1 MKCKG
6 PLRITCNDCYLL
18 TMLIFSIYQLKFG
31 IYANDLK
38 TNYQVFVN
46 MQEEL
51 GRTAV
56 VADLRKLFVE
66 AVSQTSSDLIINSNF
81 ELQFKFLEPNPLFF
95 LDTSNP
101 HEQYLRVNSRV
112 NREAVCSSEQLC
124 CSTSISFNE
133 HNKQSTVID
142 AKPCVIV
149 LLLLVDLVD
158 IRNRQNSF
166 KESILQINLYVLDI
180 NDNAPEW
187 SAHESLTI
195 SAQHV
200 DKNSII
206 YRKLLELNKPI
217 PKLDLTITEHTE
229 IGTRIAL
236 PQAVDPDARPEN
248 TTSIYGIYGQT
259 TNEAFSLDW
268 DTVPTDT
275 DSTSHNTGSGLWLR
289 INMDLDYEN
298 RSVHEVLIYASD
310 GGKPSPLTGYLFI
323 NITVTDINDHPPLFF
338 KKFDEIWIKE
348 HSPVRTQIYRPIVTD
363 RDVTDR
369 SLLKFGFSPSILAE
383 TKQLFQIDKM
393 TGSISIY
400 GQVDF
405 EHIHKHRIPIFVTDG
420 KWTDESELIVNVVN
434 LNDHVPKIQLHSPLK
449 FKQNDRSFYFG
460 STLGDSLQNS
470 RFHLTI
476 VIKENGPPDQLV
488 ATVTVTDKDL
498 AAELRARELNYA
510 SSVKEMPVIFS
521 QRSLIKSS
529 PEMNDSQN
537 FRRPQILEPVCKVNH
552 KAFQIN
558 PLQVGENLMES
569 GRLRYKI
576 NLAGVSLDRE
586 QEARFFVPI
595 ECHDND
601 DYDSGYPLNARS
613 DQAMLHI
620 SEYKRHT
627 STAILEVIV
636 SDENDCPPVIKG
648 PLTGTLEEAA
658 PIDTV
663 VLKLSAEDADD
674 PTTNAG
680 NLGLRYTLLG
690 QGQPQFTVNKQENSN
705 EDESLKLRNLN
716 LPPQPWFQL
725 NSVSGELK
733 ALVIFDREMIKSI
746 SLPIEVRD
754 GGDNI
759 KGISNLFME
768 NSTTKV
774 NSINATITIDIIDVN
789 DCIPSFTQ
797 QIYEFNIS
805 EDARPPIRIGKIEAY
820 DCDIDEINRNL
831 NYWLQS
837 VQHPMLTEKSNLPTE
852 KDYFIKNTSYI
863 SAHSTLTNWFSISKS
878 GDLYFRMPQINSQL
892 NGPSFIDPLMPL
904 DREKLELIIM
914 DLFVK
919 DSGKP
924 SLTGSAQIVLRI
936 LDVNDN
942 APEWEFP
949 RVQQRMINLSTDAAV
964 GHRIVQLIATDPD
977 EGLRGKVTY
986 NLLSGN
992 EGGQFELDSESGWL
1006 YLAQPLITYS
1016 STVESNDDTTHN
1028 NNNGQ
1033 QSNAKR
1039 WHSITTSMFRLYIQ
1053 ATDHG
1058 VPPKTSSS
1066 VLDIFVQKPF
1076 VSSSLLNG
1084 PQKSRLKIYDQKS
1097 NTANTQNNNNNNN
1110 NGMNDYETE
1119 ETLKL
1124 SSHSI
1129 NNDVSNLWSSQLH
1142 QSHRGLL
1149 LSSDLLIL
1157 IAMVIATLAALVLI
1171 FILFVI
1177 VRCRSAKTQQTIRAT
1192 ESPYSFNDSQHN
1204 RIQNQQS
1211 QLSSTSSTHC
1221 NKKWPINFGTS
1232 NDLRR
1237 NKLKKILPE
1246 SHFSLSQCL
1255 RSPQHDCTLPC
1266 HKSQTLKSG
1275 CLSGTR
1281 YPLEQVNQDDDC
1293 RLTPLLFTSTSMK
1306 SDHQSDDVT
1315 VYSTRIPVSLSLV
1328 SSGPSSLDE
1337 NYKPNDYSILLHTGH
1352 FIEPILAQPQCTHR
1366 YLNNVQSFKQNYGG
1380 NDNENWLRS
1389 NPNCTLLSTRQP
1401 LYLDNNTNNTDNNVI
1416 SSNTFTS
1423 RSTPHIT
1430 VCPLNVKNTANDGDN
1445 DGINADNNG
1454 MKNNLNDQTKSIYL
1468 TGNEQVNNSMNNTYT
1483 PLKCNQHS
1491 VSTSEQKITRDNHNS
1506 SFV

>member
-1 MKCKG
+1 
-6 PLRITCNDCYLL
+6 
-18 TMLIFSIYQLKFG
+18 
-31 IYANDLK
+31 
-38 TNYQVFVN
+38 

-81 ELQFKFLEPNPLFF
+81 ELQFRFLEPNPLFF

-112 NREAVCSSEQLC
+112 NREAVCSSEQVC
-124 CSTSISFNE
+124 CSTSIGFNE
-133 HNKQSTVID
+133 YNKQSTVID
-142 AKPCVIV
+142 VKPCVIV
-149 LLLLVDLVD
+149 LLLLVDLID

-236 PQAVDPDARPEN
+236 PQAADPDARPEN

-268 DTVPTDT
+268 DTVPTNT

-363 RDVTDR
+363 KDVTDR
-369 SLLKFGFSPSILAE
+369 SRLKFGFSPSILAE

-476 VIKENGPPDQLV
+476 FIKENGPPDQLV

-498 AAELRARELNYA
+498 TAELRARELNYA
-510 SSVKEMPVIFS
+510 SSVKEMPVVFS

-558 PLQVGENLMES
+558 PLQNVMIMMITMVDIPLMQEVTKLCYIYQNTK
-569 GRLRYKI
+569 GIRRRL
-576 NLAGVSLDRE
+576 
-586 QEARFFVPI
+586 F
-595 ECHDND
+595 
-601 DYDSGYPLNARS
+601 
-613 DQAMLHI
+613 
-620 SEYKRHT
+620 
-627 STAILEVIV
+627 VIV
-636 SDENDCPPVIKG
+636 ADENDCPPVIKG

-663 VLKLSAEDADD
+663 VLKLSADDADD

-690 QGQPQFTVNKQENSN
+690 HGQPQFTVNKQENSD

-759 KGISNLFME
+759 KERSNLFIE

-892 NGPSFIDPLMPL
+892 NGPGFIDPLMPL

-914 DLFVK
+914 DLFIK

-949 RVQQRMINLSTDAAV
+949 KVQQRMINLSTDAAV
-964 GHRIVQLIATDPD
+964 GHRIVQIFDLAT
-977 EGLRGKVTY
+977 
-986 NLLSGN
+986 
-992 EGGQFELDSESGWL
+992 
-1006 YLAQPLITYS
+1006 
-1016 STVESNDDTTHN
+1016 
-1028 NNNGQ
+1028 
-1033 QSNAKR
+1033 
-1039 WHSITTSMFRLYIQ
+1039 
-1053 ATDHG
+1053 
-1058 VPPKTSSS
+1058 
-1066 VLDIFVQKPF
+1066 
-1076 VSSSLLNG
+1076 
-1084 PQKSRLKIYDQKS
+1084 
-1097 NTANTQNNNNNNN
+1097 
-1110 NGMNDYETE
+1110 
-1119 ETLKL
+1119 
-1124 SSHSI
+1124 
-1129 NNDVSNLWSSQLH
+1129 
-1142 QSHRGLL
+1142 
-1149 LSSDLLIL
+1149 
-1157 IAMVIATLAALVLI
+1157 
-1171 FILFVI
+1171 
-1177 VRCRSAKTQQTIRAT
+1177 
-1192 ESPYSFNDSQHN
+1192 
-1204 RIQNQQS
+1204 
-1211 QLSSTSSTHC
+1211 
-1221 NKKWPINFGTS
+1221 
-1232 NDLRR
+1232 
-1237 NKLKKILPE
+1237 
-1246 SHFSLSQCL
+1246 
-1255 RSPQHDCTLPC
+1255 
-1266 HKSQTLKSG
+1266 
-1275 CLSGTR
+1275 
-1281 YPLEQVNQDDDC
+1281 
-1293 RLTPLLFTSTSMK
+1293 
-1306 SDHQSDDVT
+1306 
-1315 VYSTRIPVSLSLV
+1315 
-1328 SSGPSSLDE
+1328 
-1337 NYKPNDYSILLHTGH
+1337 
-1352 FIEPILAQPQCTHR
+1352 
-1366 YLNNVQSFKQNYGG
+1366 
-1380 NDNENWLRS
+1380 
-1389 NPNCTLLSTRQP
+1389 
-1401 LYLDNNTNNTDNNVI
+1401 
-1416 SSNTFTS
+1416 
-1423 RSTPHIT
+1423 
-1430 VCPLNVKNTANDGDN
+1430 
-1445 DGINADNNG
+1445 
-1454 MKNNLNDQTKSIYL
+1454 
-1468 TGNEQVNNSMNNTYT
+1468 
-1483 PLKCNQHS
+1483 
-1491 VSTSEQKITRDNHNS
+1491 
-1506 SFV
+1506 

>member
-1 MKCKG
+1 
-6 PLRITCNDCYLL
+6 
-18 TMLIFSIYQLKFG
+18 
-31 IYANDLK
+31 
-38 TNYQVFVN
+38 

-51 GRTAV
+51 GRTSV
-56 VADLRKLFVE
+56 VADMRKLFIE
-66 AVSQTSSDLIINSNF
+66 AVSQTSPDLNVNSNF

-95 LDTSNP
+95 LDVSNP

-112 NREAVCSSEQLC
+112 NREAVCSPEQLC
-124 CSTSISFNE
+124 CSTSINFRE
-133 HNKQSTVID
+133 YDKQTISVDT
-142 AKPCVIV
+142 KPCIIV
-149 LLLLVDLVD
+149 LLLLVDLVN
-158 IRNRQNSF
+158 IRDRQNSF
-166 KESILQINLYVLDI
+166 KESILQVNIHVLDI

-187 SAHESLTI
+187 SAPESLTI

-200 DKNSII
+200 SKNSVIHQ
-206 YRKLLELNKPI
+206 KLLELNKLI
-217 PKLDLTITEHTE
+217 PKLDLTITEHTD

-236 PQAVDPDARPEN
+236 PQATDPDARPEN
-248 TTSIYGIYGQT
+248 TTSMYGIYGQT
-259 TNEAFSLDW
+259 TSGAFSLDW
-268 DTVPTDT
+268 DRLPTDT
-275 DSTSHNTGSGLWLR
+275 GSSSHNTGSGLWLR

-298 RSVHEVLIYASD
+298 QTVHEVLIYASD
-310 GGKPSPLTGYLFI
+310 AGKPTPLTGYLFI
-323 NITVTDINDHPPLFF
+323 NITVTDINDHPPLFL
-338 KKFDEIWIKE
+338 KRSDEIWVKE
-348 HSPVRTQIYRPIVTD
+348 HSPVRTQIYRPVVND
-363 RDVTDR
+363 KDVTDR
-369 SLLKFGFSPSILAE
+369 SRLKFGFSPSISAE
-383 TKQLFQIDKM
+383 TKQLFQIDRM

-405 EHIHKHRIPIFVTDG
+405 EHTHKHRLPIFVTDG
-420 KWTDESELIVNVVN
+420 KWTDESELTVNVMN

-449 FKQNDRSFYFG
+449 FEQNDRSFYYG
-460 STLGDSLQNS
+460 STLSDGLQPT

-476 VIKENGPPDQLV
+476 LIKENGPPDQLV

-498 AAELRARELNYA
+498 TAELRARELNYA
-510 SSVKEMPVIFS
+510 KSLKEMPTVFS
-521 QRSLIKSS
+521 QQSLIKSLS
-529 PEMNDSQN
+529 EMNYSHNPGQ
-537 FRRPQILEPVCKVNH
+537 PQIHEPVCKVNH
-552 KAFQIN
+552 KAFHIT
-558 PLQVGENLMES
+558 PLHIGENLMES

-586 QEARFFVPI
+586 QEAKFFVHI
-595 ECHDND
+595 ECHDSD
-601 DYDSGYPLNARS
+601 DYDNGYPFNTRS
-613 DQAMLHI
+613 DRAMLHI

-636 SDENDCPPVIKG
+636 ADENDCSPVIKG
-648 PLTGTLEEAA
+648 SLTGTLEEGA

-663 VLKLSAEDADD
+663 ILKIIADDADD

-680 NLGLRYTLLG
+680 NLGLRYRLLG
-690 QGQPQFTVNKQENSN
+690 EGKPQFTINKQQNSN
-705 EDESLKLRNLN
+705 DGPAKMRDLN
-716 LPPQPWFQL
+716 LPPQPWFHL
-725 NSVSGELK
+725 NSVTGELK
-733 ALVIFDREMIKSI
+733 ALVIFDREIIKSI
-746 SLPIEVRD
+746 SLPFEVRD

-759 KGISNLFME
+759 KAIPSIFIE

-774 NSINATITIDIIDVN
+774 NSINATITIDIRDIN

-805 EDARPPIRIGKIEAY
+805 EDARPPVRIGKIEAQ
-820 DCDIDEINRNL
+820 DCDVDEVNKNL

-837 VQHPMLTEKSNLPTE
+837 VHHSMLAEKSNLPIE
-852 KDYFIKNTSYI
+852 KEYIFKNSSYL
-863 SAHSTLTNWFSISKS
+863 SAHSTLINWFSISKS
-878 GDLYFRMPQINSQL
+878 GDLYFRMPQLNFQL
-892 NGPSFIDPLMPL
+892 GGSSFIDPLMPL

-914 DLFVK
+914 DLLVK

-964 GHRIVQLIATDPD
+964 GHRVAQLIATDPD

-1006 YLAQPLITYS
+1006 YLAQPITTYS

-1028 NNNGQ
+1028 SNSNGQ
-1033 QSNAKR
+1033 HTNPKR
-1039 WHSITTSMFRLYIQ
+1039 WHSITTSMFRLYLQ

-1066 VLDIFVQKPF
+1066 VLDIFIQKPF
-1076 VSSSLLNG
+1076 ISSSLLVNG

-1097 NTANTQNNNNNNN
+1097 HTVYSNNNNNDNNNKN

-1119 ETLKL
+1119 ESVKL
-1124 SSHSI
+1124 STHSI
-1129 NNDVSNLWSSQLH
+1129 NNDASNLWSSQLH

-1177 VRCRSAKTQQTIRAT
+1177 VRCRSVKAQQTIRTT

-1204 RIQNQQS
+1204 RMHSQQS
-1211 QLSSTSSTHC
+1211 QSTSSTQR
-1221 NKKWPINFGTS
+1221 NKKWHINFGTS
-1232 NDLRR
+1232 SNDFKR
-1237 NKLKKILPE
+1237 NKFKKVLPE
-1246 SHFSLSQCL
+1246 SNFSLTQCI

-1266 HKSQTLKSG
+1266 HKSQTLRSS
-1275 CLSGTR
+1275 CLNGTR
-1281 YPLEQVNQDDDC
+1281 YTSEQVNQDDDC
-1293 RLTPLLFTSTSMK
+1293 RLTPLLFTGTSMK

-1328 SSGPSSLDE
+1328 SSRPNSLDE
-1337 NYKPNDYSILLHTGH
+1337 NYKSNDYSILLHTGH
-1352 FIEPILAQPQCTHR
+1352 FMEPQPQCTHR
-1366 YLNNVQSFKQNYGG
+1366 YLNNVQSFKQIYGG
-1380 NDNENWLRS
+1380 NDNENWLRP
-1389 NPNCTLLSTRQP
+1389 NPTCTLLSTRQP
-1401 LYLDNNTNNTDNNVI
+1401 VYLDNNNNNNNTASNVDNNVI
-1416 SSNTFTS
+1416 SPNNFTL
-1423 RSTPHIT
+1423 RSTPQIT
-1430 VCPLNVKNTANDGDN
+1430 VCSLDETNVDN
-1445 DGINADNNG
+1445 DDSHVNANNK
-1454 MKNNLNDQTKSIYL
+1454 MKNNLNDQTKSICL
-1468 TGNEQVNNSMNNTYT
+1468 TGNEQQVNNSINQIYT
-1483 PLKCNQHS
+1483 PLKYNQHS
-1491 VSTSEQKITRDNHNS
+1491 ADITEQKPARDNHNS